1 MTADRSPV
9 SNWVSGGSGIISAI
23 QSRGGRH
30 LGIDPRALAAFRIA
44 LGIVILL
51 DLLLLRVPGTVPF
64 YTDAGVLP
72 RSALA
77 EVYPAFTSASIH
89 ALSGSMW
96 VQAVLFAVAGLF
108 AVSLSLGYRTRLAT
122 FVSFVLLASL
132 QTRNPYVLNG
142 GDTILTSFL
151 FLGLFL
157 PLGTRWS
164 IDAQRTARRRS
175 REVTGNRE
183 RAGTGETEDGVTG
196 DAAQVVSVATVT
208 ILAHIVLIY
217 TTNAVF
223 KFQSEAWMNGI
234 AVRRT
239 MHLEQFV
246 VLLGPYLSD
255 LSTVLTA
262 VNWLWIATLSAA
274 PLLILC
280 SGKLRTAVVLA
291 FICTHLGMAATMRL
305 GVFPFVLITGLL
317 LFLPPEIWESIERSR
332 ARDALERIETSIRAT
347 LPRGS
352 PLETRSIPSITVPSA
367 TRRIGGICASGF
379 LVVVLLTLVF
389 WQTAQVGLVD
399 SPAPEL
405 EEDMDDVGWTFFAP
419 SPPDASSGYV
429 AEAKL
434 ESGETV
440 DLTHGGEAT
449 LDRPPNPA
457 ETFPT
462 TLWKRYGTDMS
473 HADESQYEPVLEYLC
488 DRSEH
493 EIAELTIYYLE
504 QPVGPDGPVDDPEAL
519 ERITGTC

>member
-1 MTADRSPV
+1 M
-9 SNWVSGGSGIISAI
+9 IE
-23 QSRGGRH
+23 SRF
-30 LGIDPRALAAFRIA
+30 GIDPRALAAFRIG
-44 LGIVILL
+44 LGVVILL
-51 DLLLLRVPGTVPF
+51 DLLLLRVPGIVPF

-77 EVYPAFTSASIH
+77 EVYPAFASASIH

-96 VQAVLFAVAGLF
+96 VQAVLFAVAGIV

-132 QTRNPYVLNG
+132 QARNPYVLNG

-157 PLGTRWS
+157 PLGARWS
-164 IDAQRTARRRS
+164 IDARRRS
-175 REVTGNRE
+175 REVAGDRE
-183 RAGTGETEDGVTG
+183 RPGPGETGDGVTG
-196 DAAQVVSVATVT
+196 DAPRVVSVATVT

-217 TTNAVF
+217 ATNAAF
-223 KFQSEAWMNGI
+223 KFQSEAWMDGI

-239 MHLEQFV
+239 MHLEQFI

-274 PLLILC
+274 PFLVLFA
-280 SGKLRTAVVLA
+280 GKLRTAVVLA
-291 FICTHLGMAATMRL
+291 FVCTHLGMAATMRL
-305 GVFPFVLITGLL
+305 GVFPFVLIAGLL
-317 LFLPPEIWESIERSR
+317 LFLPSEIWASIERSR
-332 ARDALERIETSIRAT
+332 ARDALERVETSIRAN

-352 PLETRSIPSITVPSA
+352 TLESRSIPSVTVPHA
-367 TRRIGGICASGF
+367 LRRTGRICASGF

-389 WQTAQVGLVD
+389 WQTAQVDLVD

-405 EEDMDDVGWTFFAP
+405 EGNMGDVGWTFFAP

-429 AEAKL
+429 AEAEL
-434 ESGETV
+434 ESGETI
-440 DLTHGGEAT
+440 DLIHGGQAT
-449 LDRPPNPA
+449 LDRPPDPDQA
-457 ETFPT
+457 FPT

-473 HADESQYEPVLEYLC
+473 HADESQYEPLLEYLC

-493 EIAELTIYYLE
+493 EIADLTIYYLE
-504 QPVGPDGPVDDPEAL
+504 QPVEPDGPVGEPEAI
-519 ERITGTC
+519 ERISSTC